1 MKLSRVV
8 RWEFSQNV
16 RSKQFLIMTIM
27 LPAIIGIAV
36 FAVTQAMGTEVS
48 RSDAPPPMIIGLFLA
63 MILFLGAFMSGVM
76 TMYGILKEKQNRCA
90 ELMLS
95 TVSAWELMSGKMI
108 GLGLTGLIQVTVW
121 GLTAYFVVG
130 MFIPVSLASLT
141 PVHWIT
147 YPIYFVLGFL
157 FIASIFGTVGAAI
170 KDIHSGGAIGIV
182 GIIPYVP
189 MMFTAFIVTQPNHLW
204 VRIASFIPP
213 FAPGVMLLRLGAAP
227 MAESGPTSIP
237 TWEVA
242 LSLLSLAVGTFLMM
256 RFAAK
261 VFEVGM
267 LMTGKT
273 ASLKELWRWGIR
285 GNRNRKI
292 GGAE

>member
-1 MKLSRVV
+1 MKLGKVI

-16 RSKQFLIMTIM
+16 RSKQFLIMTLM

-36 FAVTQAMGTEVS
+36 FAVTQATGMDAPGP
-48 RSDAPPPMIIGLFLA
+48 SDAPPPVIIGLFLS

-76 TMYGILKEKQNRCA
+76 TMYGVLKEKQNRSA

-95 TVSAWELMSGKMI
+95 SVSAWELMCGKMI
-108 GLGLTGLIQVTVW
+108 GLGLTGLLQVITW
-121 GLTAYFVVG
+121 SLTAYFVIG
-130 MFIPVSLASLT
+130 MFTPISLASLT
-141 PVHWIT
+141 LVHWIT

-182 GIIPYVP
+182 GVIPYIP
-189 MMFTAFIVTQPNHLW
+189 MMFSAVIVTQPHLLW
-204 VRIASFIPP
+204 VRIAGFIPP
-213 FAPGVMLLRLGAAP
+213 FVPAVMLLRLGAAP
-227 MAESGPTSIP
+227 MAESGPTTIP
-237 TWEVA
+237 TWEIA
-242 LSLLSLAVGTFLMM
+242 LSLISLAVGTFLMM

-273 ASLKELWRWGIR
+273 ASLRELWRWGRR
-285 GNRNRKI
+285 GHGR
-292 GGAE
+292 